1 MMCDNCKKTL
11 GKCVKSHDINSCPLK
26 KGSYCCLCACYGHS
40 VRKCTKDTTYRSPEF
55 LEQLIPTSLLE
66 EYGINTNTKLV
77 STREPVIKNKVVLDY
92 VDEPK
97 AIRSLL
103 KAYGNLPKK
112 EERDKNKY
120 KSHIQKFAK
129 KNNLIIVPHL
139 LEKNEDIK
147 LDE

>member
-1 MMCDNCKKTL
+1 MCENCKETL
-11 GKCVKSHDINSCPLK
+11 GKCVKTHDAKSCPLK

-40 VRKCTKDTTYRSPEF
+40 VRKCTKDTKYREPEF
-55 LEQLIPTSLLE
+55 LEQLIPVSLLE

-77 STREPVIKNKVVLDY
+77 STREPLIKNKAIIDY

-120 KSHIQKFAK
+120 KSQLQKFAK
-129 KNNLIIVPHL
+129 KNNVILVPHV
-139 LEKNEDIK
+139 LEKNDDIK